1 MASGAIDLFNV
12 LVSVAGIIVNM
23 PSEGGPVMVRVP
35 LVGEMRKR
43 FVNVAEWI
51 SMGGFGDWSAQ
62 SVPGIRVA
70 VEHLFNE
77 HEVEKAARAEGIRAA
92 DSRYPNALPR
102 LTFIRAAA
110 ATSRSV
116 GAVLVLAR
124 AKGDDAALKIGS
136 TAGLREPPRHII
148 DGFDDV

>member
-1 MASGAIDLFNV
+1 MASRAIDLFNV

-35 LVGEMRKR
+35 IVREMRKGLI
-43 FVNVAEWI
+43 NVAERI
-51 SMGGFGDWSAQ
+51 SMGGFGDWSIQ
-62 SVPGIRVA
+62 SVPSIRVA

-77 HEVEKAARAEGIRAA
+77 HDVEKAARAERLRAA

-110 ATSRSV
+110 AFSGRVS
-116 GAVLVLAR
+116 AVLVFAR

-136 TAGLREPPRHII
+136 TASLHELPRLVF